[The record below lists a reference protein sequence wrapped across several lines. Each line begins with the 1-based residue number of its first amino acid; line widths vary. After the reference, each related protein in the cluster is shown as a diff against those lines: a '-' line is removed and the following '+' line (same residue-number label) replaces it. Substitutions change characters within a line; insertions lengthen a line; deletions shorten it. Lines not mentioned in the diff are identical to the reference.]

1 MLTKYIRDVFYVLLA
16 AQFVHFGVMLYLRRV
31 LGFQSE
37 PAQLGSLG
45 LWGQVLTW
53 GWFALLLVA
62 FISHVR
68 RGPLRKQEAAFGLAL
83 TLVVPIFW
91 SFSM

>member
-1 MLTKYIRDVFYVLLA
+1 MSTKYIRDAFYVLLA
-16 AQFVHFGVMLYLRRV
+16 AQFVHVGVMVQLKRV
-31 LGFQSE
+31 LGPQPE

-53 GWFALLLVA
+53 GWVLLFLVA

-68 RGPLRKQEAAFGLAL
+68 RGPLRAKEAAFGLAL
-83 TLVVPIFW
+83 ALVIPVFW
-91 SFSM
+91 HFSM